1 MLLSLKRA
9 LKLNPSINH
18 RLASCLR
25 KALHVFIN
33 EQELLIVSL
42 SLNQR
47 RSQLPLRAAA
57 ANGQRFPLTI
67 KGFPSYFTIKI
78 LVGRTGFLTYLTLE
92 QTTWSKPEF
101 LFFIK

>member
-18 RLASCLR
+18 KLPSCLR

-42 SLNQR
+42 LLNQR

-67 KGFPSYFTIKI
+67 KSFSFIFHHKNTGWENRFPHLSD
-78 LVGRTGFLTYLTLE
+78 
-92 QTTWSKPEF
+92 S
-101 LFFIK
+101 